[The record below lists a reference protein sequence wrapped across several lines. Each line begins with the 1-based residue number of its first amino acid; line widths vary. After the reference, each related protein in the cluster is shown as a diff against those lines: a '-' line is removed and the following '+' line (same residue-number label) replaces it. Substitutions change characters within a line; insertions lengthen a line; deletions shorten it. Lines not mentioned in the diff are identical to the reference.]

1 MSAAGGSPRAR
12 QVKEGQKRSVF
23 YRVQVYVVLAAM
35 ALLSGCAERAKTPA
49 GESLDRFYTVRR
61 GGFNV
66 AFRLEGQLDAISSQ
80 QLRFDGKRG
89 HGQLKLVE
97 LVPDRTTV
105 VSNDVIFKLSDE
117 WFVEQEKDLT
127 RKLQLAEEDYKLALQ
142 DLEMIRADNLTEL
155 KSAVDALRDAQEQ
168 YEKYKDEDA
177 PRKKKDLV
185 QLTQDASTAY
195 DSAKRGLDDAKKA
208 LTDAISQEP
217 EAVTAAEKKVADA
230 EKALSAAEQAMDKAF
245 YELRIFKRYEYPQ
258 RISKLE
264 EAVMK
269 SQLTVQRTIVNNN
282 AKISKKRIEIANR
295 ETLILDYR
303 NDLRDV
309 QADMAK
315 LVIRAQ
321 ADGMLIHGEN
331 RRNRWDTPKEIKVGA
346 DVSIGEPIGL
356 IPDVTK
362 FKVQVNIPEEYRSHI
377 KIGLPVV
384 IRAKAVPDLTLTG
397 EIVRISGASTPIIP
411 WDQSSPKVYAS
422 DISTN
427 EADERLTPGMTVQ
440 VEIVVEKVENVLYV
454 PVEGIYHRD
463 GKSFCKVRVGD
474 GQVEREVKTG
484 RFSTDYVEVTDG
496 VGENEQVLLDRPAA

>member
-1 MSAAGGSPRAR
+1 MSAACAAR
-12 QVKEGQKRSVF
+12 QMKRQKRSVVH
-23 YRVQVYVVLAAM
+23 RVQMCVVLAAM
-35 ALLSGCAERAKTPA
+35 MLLSGCTERTKKPS
-49 GESLDRFYTVRR
+49 GESMDRFYTVRR

-66 AFRLEGQLDAISSQ
+66 AFRLEGQLDAIRSQ

-89 HGQLKLVE
+89 HGQLKLVD
-97 LVPDRTTV
+97 LVSDRSMV
-105 VSNDVIFKLSDE
+105 ASNDVIFKLSDE

-185 QLTQDASTAY
+185 QSTQDASTAY
-195 DSAKRGLDDAKKA
+195 DSAKLALDDAKKT

-217 EAVTAAEKKVADA
+217 EAVAAAEKKVADA
-230 EKALSAAEQAMDKAF
+230 EKALSTAEQAMDKAF
-245 YELRIFKRYEYPQ
+245 YTLRIFKRYEYPQ
-258 RISKLE
+258 QISKLE
-264 EAVMK
+264 ETVAK
-269 SQLTVQRTIVNNN
+269 SQLAVQRTIVSNN
-282 AKISKKRIEIANR
+282 AKVSKKRIEIANR
-295 ETLILDYR
+295 DTLINDYR
-303 NDLRDV
+303 TELRDV
-309 QADMAK
+309 REDMEK

-346 DVSIGEPIGL
+346 DVSIGEAIGL
-356 IPDVTK
+356 IPDVSK
-362 FKVQVNIPEEYRSHI
+362 FKVQVNIPEEYRSHV

-454 PVEGIYHRD
+454 PVEGIYNRD
-463 GKSFCKVRVGD
+463 GKSFCKVLAGD
-474 GQVEREVKTG
+474 VQVEREVKTG
-484 RFSTDYVEVTDG
+484 RFSTDYVEVTGG
-496 VGENEQVLLDRPAA
+496 VEENDQVLLDRPAA